1 MQCTVSTE
9 SAHILGASSRQ
20 HQYVIIPELG
30 KIANIL
36 EATVRAQ
43 HIARSPQYITYSG
56 ICYELYDT
64 YRKCSHFRRH
74 LTGVFYPSIYYMLQY
89 TIYYTGPI
97 PICIHPKIHT
107 QRRCSVVC
115 SNYYLILIC
124 GYISSTHFLCQMF
137 VALIGAKELQLSNM
151 NSQKHI

>member
-1 MQCTVSTE
+1 MKSTPSTE

-36 EATVRAQ
+36 EATVRTQ
-43 HIARSPQYITYSG
+43 YIARSPQYTTYSG

-64 YRKCSHFRRH
+64 YRKCPHFRRH

-107 QRRCSVVC
+107 ERRCSVVC
-115 SNYYLILIC
+115 SNYYLILIY

-137 VALIGAKELQLSNM
+137 LALIGAKEPQLSNM
-151 NSQKHI
+151 NSQKRI